1 MQKKPT
7 QERESGAVP
16 GRNPVAELLRSGQ
29 PVECIYIQDAEAGG
43 SLLPILAR
51 ARERGIPIKRVD
63 SRKLAAL
70 AGGAEHQG
78 VVAVGAAF
86 PYLTLEQLL
95 QQAGETPFL
104 VIADEMEDPH
114 NLGAILRTAEA
125 AGAHGLIIPKRR
137 GVGLTPTVAKTSAG
151 AAAHLPVA
159 RVTNLVAAMEEL
171 KSRGVWIYGADMQGQ
186 TWCQV
191 DLTGPLALVVGSEG
205 RGLGR
210 LVRERCDG
218 LLSLPMCG
226 KVNSLNAS
234 VAAGI
239 LLYEAAR
246 QRLGL
251 AACR

>member
-1 MQKKPT
+1 MQKKPI
-7 QERESGAVP
+7 QERETGAVP

-29 PVECIYIQDAEAGG
+29 PVDCIYIQDSEVKG
-43 SLLPILAR
+43 SLLPILAK
-51 ARERGIPIKRVD
+51 AREKGVPIKRAD

-70 AGGAEHQG
+70 ADGVEHQG
-78 VVAVGAAF
+78 VVALVAAF
-86 PYLTLEQLL
+86 PYLTLQELL
-95 QQAGETPFL
+95 ERAGDTPFL
-104 VIADEMEDPH
+104 VIADEVEDPH

-125 AGAHGLIIPKRR
+125 AGAHGLVLPKRR
-137 GVGLTPTVAKTSAG
+137 GVGLTPTVVKTSAG

-171 KSRGVWIYGADMQGQ
+171 KRRGVWIYGADMQGER
-186 TWCQV
+186 WCQT
-191 DLTGPLALVVGSEG
+191 DLTGPLALVIGSEG

-218 LLSLPMCG
+218 ILSLPMCG

-251 AACR
+251 AAR

>member
-1 MQKKPT
+1 MQKKPIRE
-7 QERESGAVP
+7 QETGAVP

-29 PVECIYIQDAEAGG
+29 PVDCIYIQDSEARG
-43 SLLPILAR
+43 SLVPILAK
-51 ARERGIPIKRVD
+51 ARERGIPIKRAD

-70 AGGAEHQG
+70 AAGAEHQG
-78 VVAVGAAF
+78 VVAMVAAY
-86 PYLTLEQLL
+86 PYLTLEELL
-95 QQAGETPFL
+95 ERAGENPFL
-104 VIADEMEDPH
+104 VLADEIEDPH

-125 AGAHGLIIPKRR
+125 AGAHGLVLPKRR
-137 GVGLTPTVAKTSAG
+137 GVGLTPTVVKTSAG

-159 RVTNLVAAMEEL
+159 RVANLVGAMEEL
-171 KSRGVWIYGADMQGQ
+171 KRRGVWIYGADMQGER
-186 TWCQV
+186 WCQT
-191 DLTGPLALVVGSEG
+191 DLTGPLALVIGSEG

-218 LLSLPMCG
+218 ILSLPMCG

-251 AACR
+251 AAR